1 MNRKTIVGL
10 FVAVLA
16 LFVAVP
22 HVSAFVNIDYV
33 ETNSVVIYEN
43 TSFAVEAGET
53 LDLRVVFTSFA
64 NQDDVRI
71 TARVLGEPSLY
82 ESSERFDVL
91 SGRVYSK
98 WVRLTLP
105 ADLDELQESFIL
117 EVRVESQS
125 SVGDVQTSV
134 FAVQRSSYALDFLSV
149 ESNSQAQAGTVLPI
163 DVVLKNRGRHDA
175 EDTFVEARIPALGIS
190 KKIFLEDLGA
200 LDQSDNDLE
209 DDSLEGTILLS
220 IPSSAAPG
228 LYTIELK
235 AYSEDAEQT
244 VTRRLEVVSGS
255 ANSALVAS
263 ASRKTFA
270 ANTDGSY
277 TLTIVNSGSNIL
289 VYNLV
294 TEADDGLTVDL
305 EDSVVVVPA
314 GSSKSVKVSA
324 RASNNGEYNFK
335 VSALGA
341 NNIVVGEQDFTAQVE
356 GRRAVGGNAAVVL
369 TIILAIVFVVLLVV
383 LIVLL
388 TRKPAKTDELG
399 ESYY

>member
-1 MNRKTIVGL
+1 MNGKTIVGL
-10 FVAVLA
+10 FVAVFA
-16 LFVAVP
+16 LFVTVP
-22 HVSAFVNIDYV
+22 AVSAFATIRYV
-33 ETNSVVIYEN
+33 ETDSVILVDGTN
-43 TSFAVEAGET
+43 FAVDAGQT
-53 LDLRVVFTSFA
+53 LDLRVVFDSFA
-64 NQDDVRI
+64 NMDDVRI
-71 TARVLGEPSLY
+71 TARVLGEPGLY
-82 ESSERFDVL
+82 ETSERFDVL
-91 SGRVYSK
+91 SGNAYSK
-98 WVRLTLP
+98 WLRLTLP
-105 ADLDELQESFIL
+105 NDLDELQESFVL
-117 EVRVESQS
+117 EVQIESQS
-125 SVGDVQTSV
+125 VISDTQVSY
-134 FAVQRSSYALDFLSV
+134 FNVQRSSYALDFLSV
-149 ESNSQAQAGTVLPI
+149 DSNSQAQAGTVLPI
-163 DVVLKNRGRHDA
+163 EVVLKNRGRHDA
-175 EDTFVEARIPALGIS
+175 EDTFVEASIPSLGIS
-190 KKIFLEDLGA
+190 KKIFLEDLSA
-200 LDQSDNDLE
+200 NDSSDNDLE
-209 DDSLEGTILLS
+209 DDSIEGTILLS

-228 LYTIELK
+228 LYTVELK

-270 ANTDGSY
+270 ANTDGMY

-324 RASNNGEYNFK
+324 RSSQDGEYNFK

-341 NNIVVGEQDFTAQVE
+341 NNVVVGEQDFTAQVE
-356 GRRAVGGNAAVVL
+356 GRAAVGGNAAVVL